1 MTAFTDADT
10 VADARRRLRRVQGQ
24 VGGIL
29 AMLDEGRD
37 CRDVIQQ
44 VAAAARALDRAGC
57 KLLVSQLR
65 TCLTDEEQG
74 VDEAELERLFL
85 SLR

>member
-1 MTAFTDADT
+1 VTAFDDQQTL
-10 VADARRRLRRVQGQ
+10 ADARRRLRRVQGQ

-44 VAAAARALDRAGC
+44 ISAAARALDRVGC

-65 TCLTDEEQG
+65 TCLLEDEAA
-74 VDEAELERLFL
+74 VDESELERLFL